1 MSSPAL
7 STIQFEKLRKLIY
20 ERSGIWFADN
30 KKYLLE
36 ARLGRRLIELE
47 IDDFDQY
54 VSFMT
59 MGPYRDDEFNEMFS
73 RITINE
79 TSFFRNGPQ
88 LEVFEKKI
96 LPEIIRA
103 RTTMKQLR
111 IWSAACSTGEEPYT
125 LAIIASR
132 VLGAQARDWSL
143 QVFGSD
149 ISERAIRIARAGRYP
164 SLSLRSVPPMIVQRF
179 FHESSGF
186 HQIDPEIQEMVTFNR
201 LNLKD
206 RLAARRFGTW
216 DIIFCRNVMI
226 YFDQAMKDHCLQL
239 FASVLAP
246 DGVLLV
252 GHSESFRNTDEF
264 VSRPEPQGF
273 AYTRSQAQ
281 RGGLRHVA

>member
-1 MSSPAL
+1 MSSPTMSIA
-7 STIQFEKLRKLIY
+7 QFERLRKLIY
-20 ERSGIWFADN
+20 EKSGIWFADN

-36 ARLGRRLIELE
+36 ARLGRRLLELE

-88 LEVFEKKI
+88 LDVFEKKI
-96 LPEIIRA
+96 LPEIVEKRKNM
-103 RTTMKQLR
+103 RQLR

-125 LAIIASR
+125 LGIIASR
-132 VLGAQARDWSL
+132 VLGFRAKEWTVQI
-143 QVFGSD
+143 FGSD

-164 SLSLRSVPPMIVQRF
+164 SLSLRSVPPAIVQKY
-179 FHESSGF
+179 FHEANGF
-186 HQIDPEIQEMVTFNR
+186 NQIDPEIQAMVTFGR

-206 RLAARRFGTW
+206 RLAARRYGVW
-216 DIIFCRNVMI
+216 DVIFCRNVMI
-226 YFDQAMKDHCLQL
+226 YFDQDMKDQSLEL

-246 DGVLLV
+246 DGALLV
-252 GHSESFRNTDEF
+252 GHSESFRNNAHF
-264 VSRPEPQGF
+264 VARSEPQGF
-273 AYTRSQAQ
+273 AYARVQGS
-281 RGGLRHVA
+281 GGVLRNAA

>member
-1 MSSPAL
+1 MSTA
-7 STIQFEKLRKLIY
+7 QFERLRKLIY
-20 ERSGIWFADN
+20 EKAGIWFADN

-36 ARLGRRLIELE
+36 ARLGRRLVELE

-54 VSFMT
+54 ATFMT

-88 LEVFEKKI
+88 LDVFEKKV

-103 RTTMKQLR
+103 RSGMRQLR

-125 LAIIASR
+125 LAIIAAR
-132 VLGAQARDWSL
+132 ALGASAKEWSI
-143 QVFGSD
+143 QVFGTD

-164 SLSLRSVPPMIVQRF
+164 SLSLRSVPPMIVSRYFREQ
-179 FHESSGF
+179 SGF
-186 HQIDPEIQEMVTFNR
+186 LQIDPEIQGMVSFNR

-206 RLAARRFGTW
+206 RVAAKRFGTW
-216 DIIFCRNVMI
+216 DVIFCRNVMI
-226 YFDQAMKDHCLQL
+226 YFDQQMKDQCLDL
-239 FASVLAP
+239 FASVLAA
-246 DGVLLV
+246 DGALLV
-252 GHSESFRNTDEF
+252 GHSESFRHASF

-273 AYTRSQAQ
+273 AYTRAPGSREA
-281 RGGLRHVA
+281 LRHAA